1 MSEKVYVSGHKNPD
15 TDSICSSIAYANLMN
30 QLQKYDATP
39 VRLGNVSLET
49 QYVLDYFNVP
59 SPELLKTI
67 RQTVCDLNFDNV
79 VKFTKNFTLKTA
91 WEMMKSKSLKTSPV
105 VDEEANLLGII
116 SSTSIIEGYM
126 GNFDESILKT
136 SQTPVENIVEVLNA
150 KVVHHGK
157 TQTCN
162 GNIQIASMSTK
173 EMKVRINKDDI
184 VLVGGDRHEAI
195 VQCIE
200 NEAGILVLTGDLK
213 LSEELSEKIR
223 EANITTILTPF
234 NTYNASQII
243 IQAVPVSY
251 VMQTQNIVTVGIND
265 TINDVK
271 ALVSET
277 RYHNYPILDDNNKV
291 VGTLS
296 RYEIVNDS
304 KKNIIQ
310 VDHNERGQAVDGIEE
325 ANILEV
331 IDHHRIA
338 DFQTNT
344 PLYFRAEPVGCS
356 ATIVSKCYLENNIEI
371 TKEMAGI
378 MLGAII
384 SDTLLFKSPTCTP
397 ADRKAAEY
405 LAKIADVNIE
415 EFGMEMFK
423 AGTSLKGKTVAEIF
437 NADYKPF
444 KFGDHKVGVGQ
455 VNSMD
460 IDGFLPLKEEMLAYM
475 NLQVEENGLDF
486 ALLLVT
492 DIINANSEI
501 FVAGQEELVEK
512 AFNCKLENH
521 QGTLPGVI
529 SRKKQVVPAITALY

>member
-331 IDHHRIA
+331 IDHHCIA

-378 MLGAII
+378 MLGRII
-384 SDTLLFKSPTCTP
+384 SDTLLFKSPTCTH

-423 AGTSLKGKTVAEIF
+423 AGTSLKRK
-437 NADYKPF
+437 
-444 KFGDHKVGVGQ
+444 
-455 VNSMD
+455 NSSR
-460 IDGFLPLKEEMLAYM
+460 
-475 NLQVEENGLDF
+475 NL
-486 ALLLVT
+486 
-492 DIINANSEI
+492 
-501 FVAGQEELVEK
+501 
-512 AFNCKLENH
+512 
-521 QGTLPGVI
+521 
-529 SRKKQVVPAITALY
+529 